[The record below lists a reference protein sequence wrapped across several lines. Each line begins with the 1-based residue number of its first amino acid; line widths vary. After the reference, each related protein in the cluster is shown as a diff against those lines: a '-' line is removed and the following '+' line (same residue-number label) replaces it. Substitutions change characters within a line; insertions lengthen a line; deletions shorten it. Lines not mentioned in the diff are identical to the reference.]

1 MPRRR
6 RRTSSRGRVLLVV
19 AIVVLFLLITSLRGV
34 ASFYTDYLWFDNL
47 GLSSV
52 FTGILSAKVA
62 LGTIFTLTFAVL
74 CFVSLTVADRTA
86 PTFRPAGPEDE
97 LLTRYHDFVAP
108 RQWLVR
114 GVVSLFFG
122 LIAGVG
128 QSSLWQQWILFTHA
142 QKFGVKDATFHTDV
156 GFYVF
161 KLPFLIGVEQWL
173 FDSLI
178 IILLITLVADY
189 LNGGI
194 RPQSALQRVT
204 PQVKAHVSVIL
215 AALALVKAV
224 DYYLARYSLTFSSR
238 GYVQGATYA
247 DVHASLPALELL
259 LFIALLSCGLFIY
272 NIWQRGWVLPAVAVG
287 LWAFIGIIAGTA
299 YPAFIESV
307 RVKPSES
314 TREAPYIKNNIL
326 ASRQGMN
333 LNDVLTKPYT
343 DNNDVKQATQDV
355 VDNKQQLL
363 NIPLLDKDVVTDTY
377 QKLQGY
383 LAYTTFN
390 SLVTDRYRIT
400 GANGENTETQV
411 VTSSRDL
418 NLSQASSQTW
428 EGQHI
433 LYTHGYGVAL
443 APSNAVTSSGEPNF
457 LIYNVPTSVNTAA
470 INVDLKTPQV
480 YFTLGQSGYAVV
492 DSSKEQEVDYLNKNG
507 SQSSSS
513 YTGTGGVALNSWV
526 KRAAFALRFGDW
538 NPIISSY
545 VTPGSKILYV
555 RDVQQRVQAVA
566 PFLSWDSDPY
576 PVLVDG
582 KIEYIIDG
590 YTTTNHYPNA
600 QTADTT
606 NLSNYGIGGKSFNYV
621 RNSVKAVVDTYN
633 GNVTIYVVD
642 KKDPI
647 IKAYVSAFPKLFD
660 EGSIPQSIQ
669 DHFRYP
675 EDLFTVQTN
684 MWGRYHITDPQS
696 FYSQTAG
703 WSVAQDPG
711 HDVQNPQQGTTTN
724 QQGQTST
731 VKEQRVDPYY
741 AMMKLPGDSAP
752 SFQLF
757 RSFVPFS
764 QDDSKK
770 TLTAFMTAE
779 SDVDTGNYG
788 QLTVYQIPSDVLP
801 DGPAIVGSNISS
813 NSAVSQITSLL
824 NQHGSTVTWGNL
836 TVYPVGQSILYIR
849 PLYVAAV
856 GGTQVPRVQDVVVV
870 FGSGNSETI
879 QIKPTLQQALD
890 ALFPNAPD
898 GTFDYVGLPF
908 GSGPIAQ
915 SNSSGLGNNNGSTTT
930 TTAPNNSGSTTTTTT
945 PGSTNPSVP
954 NNLTSQQLVAKAATL
969 LAQAKSDLVFSCT
982 HSTCDF
988 NSYEKTVALVQA
1000 YLDKATAQ
1008 ENGAATT
1015 TTTAPSS

>member
-1 MPRRR
+1 MRAPTDMPRRR
-6 RRTSSRGRVLLVV
+6 RRTSSRGRILLVV
-19 AIVVLFLLITSLRGV
+19 AVVVLFLLITSLRGV

-62 LGTIFTLTFAVL
+62 LGTIFTLTFAVI

-173 FDSLI
+173 FDSLV

-194 RPQSALQRVT
+194 RPQSAAPAGDTAGQGARVG
-204 PQVKAHVSVIL
+204 
-215 AALALVKAV
+215 AAGH
-224 DYYLARYSLTFSSR
+224 ARAGQGDSTTTWPATRSPSR
-238 GYVQGATYA
+238 PGATSQGATYA

-333 LNDVLTKPYT
+333 LTGVVTKPYA
-343 DNNDVKQATQDV
+343 DNNDVKLATQDV
-355 VDNKQQLL
+355 IDNKQQLL
-363 NIPLLDKDVVTDTY
+363 NIPLLDKDVVTDTF

-400 GANGENTETQV
+400 GANGESTETQV

-470 INVDLKTPQV
+470 IPVDLKTPQV

-492 DSSKEQEVDYLNKNG
+492 DSSKEQEVDYLNTNG
-507 SQSSSS
+507 SQASSS

-582 KIEYIIDG
+582 EDRI
-590 YTTTNHYPNA
+590 HHRR
-600 QTADTT
+600 
-606 NLSNYGIGGKSFNYV
+606 V
-621 RNSVKAVVDTYN
+621 H
-633 GNVTIYVVD
+633 
-642 KKDPI
+642 
-647 IKAYVSAFPKLFD
+647 
-660 EGSIPQSIQ
+660 
-669 DHFRYP
+669 DHQPLP
-675 EDLFTVQTN
+675 ERRD
-684 MWGRYHITDPQS
+684 RR
-696 FYSQTAG
+696 
-703 WSVAQDPG
+703 
-711 HDVQNPQQGTTTN
+711 HDQP
-724 QQGQTST
+724 
-731 VKEQRVDPYY
+731 
-741 AMMKLPGDSAP
+741 
-752 SFQLF
+752 
-757 RSFVPFS
+757 
-764 QDDSKK
+764 
-770 TLTAFMTAE
+770 
-779 SDVDTGNYG
+779 G
-788 QLTVYQIPSDVLP
+788 QLRHRLAS
-801 DGPAIVGSNISS
+801 
-813 NSAVSQITSLL
+813 
-824 NQHGSTVTWGNL
+824 
-836 TVYPVGQSILYIR
+836 R
-849 PLYVAAV
+849 
-856 GGTQVPRVQDVVVV
+856 
-870 FGSGNSETI
+870 
-879 QIKPTLQQALD
+879 
-890 ALFPNAPD
+890 
-898 GTFDYVGLPF
+898 
-908 GSGPIAQ
+908 
-915 SNSSGLGNNNGSTTT
+915 STTC
-930 TTAPNNSGSTTTTTT
+930 
-945 PGSTNPSVP
+945 
-954 NNLTSQQLVAKAATL
+954 ATR
-969 LAQAKSDLVFSCT
+969 SRR
-982 HSTCDF
+982 
-988 NSYEKTVALVQA
+988 
-1000 YLDKATAQ
+1000 
-1008 ENGAATT
+1008 
-1015 TTTAPSS
+1015 

>member
-1 MPRRR
+1 
-6 RRTSSRGRVLLVV
+6 VLIVV
-19 AIVVLFLLITSLRGV
+19 AIVVLFLLVTSLRGV

-47 GLSSV
+47 HLSSV
-52 FTGILSAKVA
+52 FTGILSAKIA

-74 CFVSLTVADRTA
+74 CFISLTVADRTA
-86 PTFRPAGPEDE
+86 PTFRPSGPEDE
-97 LLTRYHDFVAP
+97 LLNRYHDFVAP
-108 RQWLVR
+108 RAWLVR
-114 GVVSLFFG
+114 GAISLFFG

-194 RPQSALQRVT
+194 RPQSPLQRVT

-287 LWAFIGIIAGTA
+287 LWAFVGIIAGTA

-307 RVKPSES
+307 KVKPSES
-314 TREAPYIKNNIL
+314 TREAPYIKNNII
-326 ASRQGMN
+326 ATRQGMG
-333 LNDVLTKPYT
+333 LTHVNKQTYE
-343 DNNDVKQATQDV
+343 DNNDVKQATLDV
-355 VDNKQQLL
+355 ESNSSQLKD
-363 NIPLLDKDVVTDTY
+363 IPLLDKDVVTDTF

-400 GANGENTETQV
+400 NANGQVSETQV
-411 VTSSRDL
+411 VAASRDL

-433 LYTHGYGVAL
+433 LYTHGYGAAL
-443 APSNAVTSSGEPNF
+443 APANAVTSSGEPNF
-457 LIYNVPTSVNTAA
+457 LVYNVPTQVNTDA
-470 INVDLKTPQV
+470 IRLKLDTPQV

-492 DSSKEQEVDYLNKNG
+492 DSSKEQEVDYLNKDG
-507 SQSSSS
+507 SQSTSS
-513 YTGTGGVALNSWV
+513 YHGTGGVPLNSWV

-576 PVLVDG
+576 PVMVDG
-582 KIEYIIDG
+582 RIDYIIDG
-590 YTTTNHYPNA
+590 YTTTNRYPNA
-600 QTADTT
+600 QRADTT
-606 NLSNYGIGGKSFNYV
+606 NLSGYGLGGKDFNYV

-633 GNVTIYVVD
+633 GTVTIYVVD
-642 KKDPI
+642 KTDPI
-647 IKAYVSAFPKLFD
+647 IKAYESAFPKLFD
-660 EGSIPQSIQ
+660 QGSIPQSLV

-684 MWGRYHITDPQS
+684 MWGRYHIDDPQA

-724 QQGQTST
+724 QQGVTST
-731 VKEQRVDPYY
+731 VKEARVDPYY
-741 AMMKLPGDSAP
+741 AMMKLPGDSES
-752 SFQLF
+752 SFKLF
-757 RSFVPFS
+757 RSYVPFS

-779 SDVDTGNYG
+779 CDSFTGNYG
-788 QLTVYQIPSDVLP
+788 QLTVYQIPSDQLP

-813 NSAVSQITSLL
+813 NSSVSSQTSLL
-824 NQHGSTVTWGNL
+824 NQHGSSVTWGNL
-836 TVYPVGQSILYIR
+836 TVYPIGQSILYIR

-856 GGTQVPRVQDVVVV
+856 GGTQVPRVQQVVVV

-879 QIKPTLQQALD
+879 VIKPTLQAALA
-890 ALFPNAPD
+890 ALFPDAPAS
-898 GTFDYVGLPF
+898 TFDYVGLPL
-908 GSGPIAQ
+908 GSPAQ
-915 SNSSGLGNNNGSTTT
+915 SQTNSSGVGNGTTT
-930 TTAPNNSGSTTTTTT
+930 TSPSSSTTSTTSPTTTS
-945 PGSTNPSVP
+945 PGVP
-954 NNLTSQQLVAKAATL
+954 DNLTVQQLLDRAATL
-969 LAQAKSDLVFSCT
+969 LAQAHTDLVRSCEQG
-982 HSTCDF
+982 TCDLT
-988 NSYEKTVALVQA
+988 SYQKTVALAQA
-1000 YLDKATAQ
+1000 YLNKAQGQ
-1008 ENGAATT
+1008 ERGSAT
-1015 TTTAPSS
+1015 TTTAPTS